1 MLSAGLF
8 RCLFSLSCVLSL
20 CLVLSATLCLFVVEE
35 ADHLV
40 GGKVRG
46 REERIDGGM
55 GGERERGGGCLD
67 SEKGVW
73 VVKNGG
79 R

>member
-1 MLSAGLF
+1 
-8 RCLFSLSCVLSL
+8 
-20 CLVLSATLCLFVVEE
+20 VVEE